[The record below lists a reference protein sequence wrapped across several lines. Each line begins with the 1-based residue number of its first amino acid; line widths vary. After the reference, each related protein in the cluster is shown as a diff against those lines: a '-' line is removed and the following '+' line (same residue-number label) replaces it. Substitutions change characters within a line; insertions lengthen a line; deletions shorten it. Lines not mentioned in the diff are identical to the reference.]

1 MSNHFLHLHRLR
13 YNVCTGNRSLL
24 ASAMQKIPANS
35 LWWGCDRGAVIKW
48 ASMAEW
54 KRLGNARRMF
64 AVVMSFCHVHW
75 LGSGGGSGVSMG
87 SSSSMVSG
95 MGSDV

>member
-1 MSNHFLHLHRLR
+1 MRKS
-13 YNVCTGNRSLL
+13 
-24 ASAMQKIPANS
+24 PADS

-64 AVVMSFCHVHW
+64 AVVISFCHVHW
-75 LGSGGGSGVSMG
+75 FGSGGGSGVSMG
-87 SSSSMVSG
+87 SSSSMMSG